1 MASQPSI
8 QDTLQAEFSPPLDT
22 SLIAAIVADYIS
34 GNDAQR
40 DIELGQLREVLRN
53 LAAEAE
59 KEILDSDERS
69 VSAFS
74 QLHISPTSLAD
85 DTSSSYDFS
94 ITDNSGYASTSSATS
109 ESSGQPPLSSPLG
122 FLRAVFPHV
131 SLDKLRDT
139 LAAHG
144 ANIDDLDMEA
154 LVEEILTSEYVR
166 ELEERGLSESESME
180 MGYEPAWEVVEKK
193 KGVQKQ
199 KKPTKKGTTIKL
211 VDVRQ
216 QHHARPAASNSRPG
230 MPDPWTQL
238 ASVASHLAT
247 LIPSHSPSFFQS
259 VFHSPQYPTPAHA
272 LRAALTEIARKT
284 SNATDEVT
292 EGEGPLLFSMFE
304 VLTTSSIYADL
315 NVEERDQL
323 LEDALFALRATGGNP
338 NTALDV
344 VQLLV
349 ELDVDFSSKQYAW
362 GVYHQ
367 KAPQSKTNTNLP
379 SGPPPIPP
387 PPNTARRTHTI
398 PSPAKEKPSASPNAW
413 QTVPIKPGPDG
424 PHPLSGVIRAYNNP
438 VSTSRKVKGSGNGQG
453 KGGKWDVGE
462 LHASFRSHRTRTW
475 ELLEQRRAA
484 LREAGKAWQSGHSKN
499 HGGEIAFYFAERARE
514 LQQQAQSQQL
524 DSARDM
530 VMRTRVTTPNA
541 DSIDLHGTVVKEA
554 VAISREFVA
563 ANWKGKPLRII
574 TGRGKHST
582 NGIGVLGPAVKNA
595 LAADG
600 WRADT
605 FDGGVTVRGLAR

>member
-1 MASQPSI
+1 MRSAGARTTPCYYPSPLLAPNHHRPSHPTRAARHGIQLTI

-22 SLIAAIVADYIS
+22 SLIAAIIADYVS

-40 DIELGQLREVLRN
+40 DVELCQLREVLSN

-59 KEILDSDERS
+59 KELLDSDEQS
-69 VSAFS
+69 VSALS
-74 QLHISPTSLAD
+74 QLHISPASFAD

-94 ITDNSGYASTSSATS
+94 TTDNSGYASTSSATS
-109 ESSGQPPLSSPLG
+109 DSSGQPPLSSPLG

-131 SLDKLRDT
+131 SVDKLRNT
-139 LAAHG
+139 LATHG
-144 ANIDDLDMEA
+144 GNIDDLDMEA
-154 LVEEILTSEYVR
+154 LVEEILTSEYLR

-180 MGYEPAWEVVEKK
+180 MGYEAPWEMVEKKK

-199 KKPTKKGTTIKL
+199 KKQTKKGTTIKL

-216 QHHARPAASNSRPG
+216 QHHARPAASGSRPG
-230 MPDPWTQL
+230 PPDPWTQL

-247 LIPSHSPSFFQS
+247 LIPSHPPSFFQS
-259 VFHSPQYPTPAHA
+259 AFHSPQYHTPAHA
-272 LRAALTEIARKT
+272 LRAALTQIARNHSK
-284 SNATDEVT
+284 STDEVT
-292 EGEGPLLFSMFE
+292 EEEGPLLFSMFE
-304 VLTTSSIYADL
+304 ILTTSPIYADL

-338 NTALDV
+338 NSALDV

-349 ELDVDFSSKQYAW
+349 ELDADFSSKEYAW
-362 GVYHQ
+362 G
-367 KAPQSKTNTNLP
+367 SN
-379 SGPPPIPP
+379 
-387 PPNTARRTHTI
+387 
-398 PSPAKEKPSASPNAW
+398 KEKPSASPNTAW
-413 QTVPIKPGPDG
+413 QTVPIKPSAEG
-424 PHPLSGVIRAYNNP
+424 PHPLSGVIRAYNSQVP
-438 VSTSRKVKGSGNGQG
+438 TSRKVRGSGNGLG
-453 KGGKWDVGE
+453 KGGKGDVGE
-462 LHASFRSHRTRTW
+462 LPAFKSHRTRTW

-484 LREAGKAWQSGHSKN
+484 LREAGRAWQSGHSKN

-530 VMRTRVTTPNA
+530 VMRTRVTTPNVE
-541 DSIDLHGTVVKEA
+541 SIDLHGTVVKEA

-563 ANWKGKPLRII
+563 QNWKGKPLRII
-574 TGRGKHST
+574 TGRGRHSA

-600 WRADT
+600 WRVDT
-605 FDGGVTVRGLAR
+605 FDGGVIVRGLAR